1 MELAERELGDKGSG
15 SLTYHVSMCDC
26 AAHTD
31 RHQFF
36 LRNVYNMALSVKGLM
51 KDKTV
56 LYIVLFF
63 AITNVIGFLMLH
75 NVEAVLFFVVI
86 GMLTS
91 YFTKNMIII
100 MLTSLIATNALVGA
114 KKAGRVQEGLEGMK
128 KKTDDD
134 DSTKAKK
141 KKKEAMESGRPASSD
156 KPPAAATA
164 TEDQEET
171 GEKPKLDHAATL
183 SAAYDN
189 LDKLLGSDALQKM
202 SKDSQ
207 GLAHQQ
213 EKLLGS
219 LDKLEPMIQRA
230 GSMLEGLSGGADRI
244 SGMMDKLGSIAG
256 GIGGGGQ

>member
-1 MELAERELGDKGSG
+1 
-15 SLTYHVSMCDC
+15 
-26 AAHTD
+26 
-31 RHQFF
+31 
-36 LRNVYNMALSVKGLM
+36 MALSVSGLM

-100 MLTSLIATNALVGA
+100 MLTALVATNALVGA
-114 KKAGRVQEGLEGMK
+114 KKAGRVQEGLVGMEEK
-128 KKTDDD
+128 SSGRGAHHDKDD
-134 DSTKAKK
+134 KKK
-141 KKKEAMESGRPASSD
+141 KKKEPMDSGRPGSSD
-156 KPPAAATA
+156 KPPSAATA
-164 TEDQEET
+164 SEDEEES
-171 GEKPKLDHAATL
+171 GRKPKLDHAATL

-207 GLAHQQ
+207 GLAEQQ

-230 GSMLEGLSGGADRI
+230 GSMLEGLSGGAARI
-244 SGMMDKLGSIAG
+244 GGMMDKLGSIAG
-256 GIGGGGQ
+256 GLQMGGGDDDSK